1 MTWIP
6 SKSLWVVSSCRPAS
20 SGSVLRGAA
29 ILLLLALV
37 AGCASSPA
45 IRPGRS
51 ATSMVASWYGPK
63 YHGRQTASGEVFDMN
78 GLTAAHKTLPFG
90 TKLRVTYPSTS
101 RTVVVVVNDRGPF
114 IRGRELDLSYGAAK
128 ELGMVEQGVARVKI
142 ERLK

>member
-1 MTWIP
+1 
-6 SKSLWVVSSCRPAS
+6 
-20 SGSVLRGAA
+20 
-29 ILLLLALV
+29 
-37 AGCASSPA
+37 
-45 IRPGRS
+45 
-51 ATSMVASWYGPK
+51 
-63 YHGRQTASGEVFDMN
+63 MN